1 MADDKT
7 REPAHD
13 AASAVRSR
21 RAATHTTTKPRS
33 TTSGEAVANVE
44 PRLSTADLGVTSD
57 SIGAATL
64 TGSFVAGH
72 TASADYVIAP
82 DDGYE
87 AFYPRGAHQPSCTK
101 LWSRGQQVHKT
112 YYAEHGGASA
122 ATTPGDAK
130 PINRPGGGIHETAGL
145 TTAIR

>member
-7 REPAHD
+7 REPERD
-13 AASAVRSR
+13 AASAVKSR
-21 RAATHTTTKPRS
+21 RAATHSTKPRS
-33 TTSGEAVANVE
+33 TTSGEAVANAE

-64 TGSFVAGH
+64 TGSFIAGH

-82 DDGYE
+82 ADGFE
-87 AFYPRGAHQPSCTK
+87 AFYPRGAMQPSCTK
-101 LWSRGQQVHKT
+101 LWSRGQQVHKAH
-112 YYAEHGGASA
+112 YAAHGGASA
-122 ATTPGDAK
+122 APTPSAAK
-130 PINRPGGGIHETAGL
+130 PVNEPGGGIHDTPGL

>member
-13 AASAVRSR
+13 AASAVKSR

-44 PRLSTADLGVTSD
+44 PRLTTADLGVTSD

-72 TASADYVIAP
+72 TASADYILAS

-112 YYAEHGGASA
+112 YYAEHGGANAA
-122 ATTPGDAK
+122 ATPADAK
-130 PINRPGGGIHETAGL
+130 PINKPGGGIHETAGL